1 MYTVSVPV
9 EIKTINE
16 KSKFDL
22 LKRLQQ
28 LNANEVF
35 LIPIDVNQWDDTCE
49 SIRTFIPFFT
59 SHNIDVCLWIGGSL
73 AHYIYPE
80 AYDTM
85 IDVEGG
91 ISQRICPLDQRFE
104 AYFCELFKKIAATG
118 VQKIALD
125 DDYRMNWTTTP
136 PSCFCPKHLELYS
149 NILKESVTLE
159 SMREG
164 IYSSD
169 PDKYRNAWLEG
180 SRESLC
186 QLARAIRRSVDEID
200 ESINIV
206 LCSGPAHWGADG
218 AGALELATI
227 FAGNNH
233 KELRL
238 SGAPFWGQR
247 VGTAMDFARKQA
259 VYCKKHGIRTLAE
272 GDAYPRPRYAGPASG
287 IENLDLIAR
296 ADGNFDGIL
305 KYGLDYN
312 SSPNYEPGYA
322 EFAERNRTLH
332 QQTETMFAG
341 KQAQGI
347 HLFEPLDIHWHTR
360 RVSHQPEF
368 DAMWSPGVAFLN
380 DNSIPA
386 VFEPGGVNLVFG
398 QNAWMLDPEL
408 LTGGTILDY
417 TAAKILAERGI
428 DVGIIEELQGT
439 DGNFTYVGAG
449 SFEYYKAEQETVA
462 LYGNVSIHNLVVNE
476 QATIL
481 TEISVR
487 KQSMTGAYLYE
498 NENNQRFLVFPF
510 DAQEGKAVT
519 GLFRSYCRQRQLMTA
534 HEWLCG
540 RKLDAICP
548 GNPDLYLIVKKDEE
562 SMAVGLWNFFPD
574 RIQQPVIELADDY
587 TEIEFLHCTGTLSG
601 RIVQL
606 DSPLHAFEYCAF
618 SVKK

>member
-9 EIKTINE
+9 SIQTINE
-16 KSKFDL
+16 QSILDI
-22 LKRLQQ
+22 LKKLQQ
-28 LNANEVF
+28 LNANEVY
-35 LIPIDVNQWDDTCE
+35 LIPLKVDHWDDTCKT
-49 SIRTFIPFFT
+49 IRTYLPFFT
-59 SHNIDVCLWIGGSL
+59 SHNIEVCVWIGGSL

-80 AYDTM
+80 AYDTI
-85 IDVEGG
+85 IDLEGG
-91 ISQRICPLDQRFE
+91 TSQRICPLDQRFE
-104 AYFCELFKKIAATG
+104 AYFCDLFQQIAATG
-118 VQKIALD
+118 VKKIALD

-136 PSCFCPKHLELYS
+136 PACFCPKHLELYGA
-149 NILKESVTLE
+149 ILEEPMTLE

-169 PDKYRNAWLEG
+169 PGKYRDVWLEG
-180 SRESLC
+180 SRDSLC
-186 QLARAIRRSVDEID
+186 QLATAIRRSVDEID

-206 LCSGPAHWGADG
+206 LTSGPADWGADG
-218 AGALELATI
+218 ASGPDLATI
-227 FAGNNH
+227 FAGNNQ
-233 KELRL
+233 KELRM

-259 VYCKKHGIRTLAE
+259 AHCKKHGIKTLAE

-322 EFAERNRTLH
+322 QFTERNKELYR
-332 QQTETMFAG
+332 QTEAMFAG
-341 KQAQGI
+341 KQGRGI
-347 HLFEPLDIHWHTR
+347 HLFEPLDANWHTR
-360 RVSHQPEF
+360 RVSRQPEF

-398 QNAWMLDPEL
+398 QHAWMLDPEL
-408 LTGGTILDY
+408 LANGTILDY
-417 TAAKILAERGI
+417 TAAMILAERGI
-428 DVGIIEELQGT
+428 DVGIVEELQGT

-449 SFEYYKAEQETVA
+449 SFEYYKDEQEIVA
-462 LYGNVSIHNLVVNE
+462 LYGNVPIHNLVVNE
-476 QATIL
+476 QAVVL

-487 KQSMTGAYLYE
+487 NQSMTGAYRYE
-498 NENNQRFLVFPF
+498 NANKQRFLVFPF
-510 DAQEGKAVT
+510 DARESKSVT
-519 GLFRSYCRQRQLMTA
+519 GLFRSYCRQRQLISA

-540 RKLDAICP
+540 SKLDAVCL
-548 GNPDLYLIVKKDEE
+548 GNPDLYLMVKKDEQ

-587 TEIEFLHCTGTLSG
+587 AEIEFINCTGTLSG
-601 RIVQL
+601 RTVQL
-606 DSPLHAFEYCAF
+606 DTPLYAFEYCAF
-618 SVKK
+618 SVRK